1 MKIAI
6 INMGNNIQGFKTTPA
21 SETIYLSECLKDMGL
36 DVDLISMKDT
46 QYGISFDNVPDPNVY
61 DRLLVVNAALNF
73 YGGEENKMNKAAYMF
88 MNKYK
93 SKIYYLFTDIRLP
106 FEQAWRRMSKKK
118 WSSKYKE
125 EQFIVTSPIRVV
137 SQGKDLEQAKRIHSE
152 RLVGISKDRM
162 DFVHFELDRH
172 KMYHSVFKIAVDGI
186 KMRDLIY
193 GGTFRSGNREAKMV
207 EYLFDTGLDVEFFGS
222 VKADQF
228 KNPEFPWV
236 TPPVFPGKVDSREMV
251 QRNSTAYA
259 TIVLGDKTYDNNQ
272 ITPRVWE
279 ALASTAVTFFD
290 KSFDPG
296 MNIMEGNQF
305 FYVENRAELVEKIKL
320 IKENEEL
327 RQVMLTEQHR
337 TLQKYLDEKPKWQA
351 AFKAAIDIK

>member
-21 SETIYLSECLKDMGL
+21 SETIYLAECLKDMGL
-36 DVDLISMKDT
+36 DVDLISMKNT
-46 QYGISFDNVPDPNVY
+46 QYGISFDSVEDPNLY

-88 MNKYK
+88 MSKYK

-106 FEQAWRRMSKKK
+106 FEQAWRRMQKKK
-118 WSSKYKE
+118 WSSKYNEDMFK
-125 EQFIVTSPIRVV
+125 VTSPMRIV
-137 SQGKDLEQAKRIHSE
+137 SQGRDLAQAEKIHSP
-152 RLVGISKDRM
+152 RLVGECLQGKIDYT
-162 DFVHFELDRH
+162 HFALDRH
-172 KMYHSVFKIAVDGI
+172 KMYHSVFKIAPDGI

-193 GGTFRSGNREAKMV
+193 GGTFRSGNREGKMV

-228 KNPEFPWV
+228 KNPDFPWT

-259 TIVLGDKTYDNNQ
+259 TVILGDKTYDNNQ

-279 ALASTAVTFFD
+279 ALASTAIAFFD
-290 KSFDPG
+290 TTFDPD
-296 MNIMEGNQF
+296 MNIMDGNEF
-305 FYVENRAELVEKIKL
+305 FYVSNRTELVEKINA

-327 RQVMLTEQHR
+327 RMAMLNYQHQI
-337 TLQKYLDEKPKWQA
+337 LQRYLDEKPVWQA
-351 AFKAAIDIK
+351 EFKKAIDL